1 MIFLVLHNS
10 GLRIGDVLDLKVYNV
25 DTTDG
30 LIDASQIHQGETK
43 HSWFSCITQQ
53 TCALLD
59 KFVEKNF
66 DYANGDDMESL
77 LFSTPTRTVQQDFK
91 DVSSQLGIEI
101 HPHLSEPSLLTDVQ
115 KLESKTS
122 TLMLSV
128 AESQK
133 EYWQNIILHILKMQ
147 EVRCM
152 QMLNHFLHFQ
162 CTCLC

>member
-1 MIFLVLHNS
+1 LLQSWQIRKEKFN
-10 GLRIGDVLDLKVYNV
+10 LRHTILEDF
-25 DTTDG
+25 
-30 LIDASQIHQGETK
+30 QQG
-43 HSWFSCITQQ
+43 
-53 TCALLD
+53 
-59 KFVEKNF
+59 
-66 DYANGDDMESL
+66 
-77 LFSTPTRTVQQDFK
+77 FK

-147 EVRCM
+147 
-152 QMLNHFLHFQ
+152 
-162 CTCLC
+162 